1 MEIMYEWKCVTRW
14 MKVIDIAQ
22 TWYLKEKFAFIQQE
36 DQVKSLL
43 LWKNYWKFLLI
54 SFLVTDRGLVEI
66 LNLHRK
72 WKSEKTKNIVLFLN
86 RLQRELCF
94 SKCKSSLCLAYSE
107 FRPQEIRKNCQQKF
121 SKNIIFLLV
130 FMQIAYF
137 KLHSRSEYDRN
148 VNTKCL

>member
-1 MEIMYEWKCVTRW
+1 

-36 DQVKSLL
+36 DQDEPLFLK
-43 LWKNYWKFLLI
+43 KNSWKFLLI

-72 WKSEKTKNIVLFLN
+72 WKNEKTKNIVLFLN

-94 SKCKSSLCLAYSE
+94 SKCKISLCLAYLE
-107 FRPQEIRKNCQQKF
+107 FRPQKMKKNCKQKF
-121 SKNIIFLLV
+121 TKNIIFLLV
-130 FMQIAYF
+130 FMRIAWF
-137 KLHSRSEYDRN
+137 KLHSRSEYGEN
-148 VNTKCL
+148 V